1 MEAQDALSRVVD
13 LNGPYQADIQQGTLT
28 IAGRP
33 LRVLLLGTVSKSSNT
48 WLWSWANQGFSADLP
63 AIAPVRRVTELA
75 QSWGLWELA
84 DVIDTG
90 LGAGASVALRAAP
103 LVGATAFYSA
113 DYGAGLAYFG
123 IADPAVQRPV
133 AEAVTFPRRIMD
145 AVNLLPGHA
154 RSQVLTYAS
163 VHNLRV
169 VGDDRQLKVHL
180 GPDVL
185 DVDFDDQGRIAG
197 IRGSL
202 GSAPLQ

>member
-1 MEAQDALSRVVD
+1 MTKPGGWLTRNLVILTLVSLTQDAASELLYPLLPLIITGVLVA
-13 LNGPYQADIQQGTLT
+13 LLAWQAPATERAEAEAVTLAVART
-28 IAGRP
+28 IAEM
-33 LRVLLLGTVSKSSNT
+33 
-48 WLWSWANQGFSADLP
+48 P
-63 AIAPVRRVTELA
+63 A
-75 QSWGLWELA
+75 
-84 DVIDTG
+84 
-90 LGAGASVALRAAP
+90 
-103 LVGATAFYSA
+103 
-113 DYGAGLAYFG
+113 
-123 IADPAVQRPV
+123 V
-133 AEAVTFPRRIMD
+133 AEAVTVPRRIMD